1 MNFLRKSKVIILLG
15 VISLFFILISGCT
28 NTVTPD
34 NNYDGDDDDNDSYI
48 VSYIRVSPSY
58 TTMKVNTSKLFTV
71 YAYDSEDNLIP
82 VDPSEV
88 NWVAIYECMA
98 CGKVW
103 KLNPES
109 GAISTYFTP
118 EKTGVYLVYAHYKD
132 KWWDWSSVDVE

>member
-15 VISLFFILISGCT
+15 VISIFIILVNGCT
-28 NTVTPD
+28 NVTPD
-34 NNYDGDDDDNDSYI
+34 INYDDDDDYDSYT
-48 VSYIRVSPSY
+48 VSYISVSPSS

-88 NWVAIYECMA
+88 NWVASYECLA

-103 KLNPES
+103 KFNPES

-118 EKTGVYLVYAHYKD
+118 ERTGVYLVFANYKE
-132 KWWDWSSVDVE
+132 KWDYSSVEAE

>member
-1 MNFLRKSKVIILLG
+1 MDFQKKSITLLL

-34 NNYDGDDDDNDSYI
+34 NNYDGDDDDYDSYI

-88 NWVAIYECMA
+88 DWVARYECWV

-103 KLNPES
+103 KLNPKS
-109 GAISTYFTP
+109 GSITTYFTP
-118 EKTGVYLVYAHYKD
+118 ERTGVFLVFAHYKE
-132 KWWDWSSVDVE
+132 KWDYSSVDAE